1 MTIAMTLIAI
11 LKERAKKTKALR
23 EDALKEAKRLVL
35 LLKNRFEFETV
46 YICGSLLS
54 GKFGPHSD
62 IDMVIKGSKMEDFF
76 KVYALLIK
84 ESKYKIDLKPFEDM
98 MEDFK
103 EKVLTEGMKIG

>member
-1 MTIAMTLIAI
+1 M
-11 LKERAKKTKALR
+11 
-23 EDALKEAKRLVL
+23 KEAKRLVL
-35 LLKNRFEFETV
+35 LLKNRFEFEAV